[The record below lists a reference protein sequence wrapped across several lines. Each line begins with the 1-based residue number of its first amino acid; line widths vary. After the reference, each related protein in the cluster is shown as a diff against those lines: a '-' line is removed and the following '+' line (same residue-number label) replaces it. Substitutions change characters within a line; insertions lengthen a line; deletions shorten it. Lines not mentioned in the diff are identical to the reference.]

1 MKKIGLIGAGKM
13 GISHLS
19 ILGMHPDVNVVGVAD
34 KSNLVTDVLR
44 KLTNFPVYADYRELL
59 DKVKPDAVFIAT
71 PTKFHDSLVS
81 EMIDN
86 KIHVFVEKPFC
97 LQADKGIQIVSQAR
111 NNKVINQVGYHN
123 KFIGTFTETKKLL
136 DSGYL
141 GKITHFSGSM
151 YGPVVV
157 NSKEG
162 TWRAKPDEGGGCLMD
177 YAAHLLDLINH
188 LIGKLESVKGADLIS
203 IYSKNVED
211 TIFCLLETSNGI
223 HGMINVNWSDD
234 TFRKMS
240 TSLIIHC
247 EKGKIEVDTTELKVY
262 FKTADVPPSYE
273 KGWNIRHINTLTPS
287 VNYYLRG
294 EEYSLQIDKFIGALN
309 GTTANDINTFETAL
323 QTDLIIEKIKR
334 FNN

>member
-157 NSKEG
+157 NSKDG

-211 TIFCLLETSNGI
+211 AIFCLLETSNGI

>member
-59 DKVKPDAVFIAT
+59 DKEKPDAVFIAT

-97 LQADKGIQIVSQAR
+97 LHADKGIQIVSQAR
-111 NNKVINQVGYHN
+111 NNKVVNQVGYHN

-136 DSGYL
+136 DSGCL

-157 NSKEG
+157 NSKDG

-177 YAAHLLDLINH
+177 YAAHILDLINH
-188 LIGKLESVKGADLIS
+188 LVGKLESVKGADLIS
-203 IYSKNVED
+203 VYSKNVED
-211 TIFCLLETSNGI
+211 AIFCLLETSNGI

-262 FKTADVPPSYE
+262 FKTADVPSSYE

-323 QTDLIIEKIKR
+323 QTDLIIDKIKR

>member
-1 MKKIGLIGAGKM
+1 
-13 GISHLS
+13 
-19 ILGMHPDVNVVGVAD
+19 V
-34 KSNLVTDVLR
+34 
-44 KLTNFPVYADYRELL
+44 RE
-59 DKVKPDAVFIAT
+59 
-71 PTKFHDSLVS
+71 
-81 EMIDN
+81 
-86 KIHVFVEKPFC
+86 
-97 LQADKGIQIVSQAR
+97 
-111 NNKVINQVGYHN
+111 NNVINQVGYHN

-136 DSGYL
+136 DSGFL
-141 GKITHFSGSM
+141 GNITHFSGSM
-151 YGPVVV
+151 SGPVVV
-157 NSKEG
+157 NSKDG
-162 TWRAKPDEGGGCLMD
+162 TWRANPDEGGGCLMD

-211 TIFCLLETSNGI
+211 AIFCLLETSNGI

-309 GTTANDINTFETAL
+309 GTTANDINTFETAF
-323 QTDLIIEKIKR
+323 QTDLIIDKIKR
-334 FNN
+334 FKN

>member
-111 NNKVINQVGYHN
+111 NNKVVNQVGYHN

-157 NSKEG
+157 NSKDG

-211 TIFCLLETSNGI
+211 AIFCLLETSNGI

>member
-34 KSNLVTDVLR
+34 KSILVTDVLR
-44 KLTNFPVYADYRELL
+44 KLTNFTVYADYRELL
-59 DKVKPDAVFIAT
+59 DKESPDAVFIAT
-71 PTKFHDSLVS
+71 PTKFHDTLVT
-81 EMIDN
+81 EMIED

-97 LQADKGIQIVSQAR
+97 LHADNGTQIVSRAKV
-111 NNKVINQVGYHN
+111 NNIVNQVGYHN

-136 DSGYL
+136 DSGLL
-141 GKITHFSGSM
+141 GRITHFSGSM
-151 YGPVVV
+151 FGPVVV
-157 NSKEG
+157 TSKDG
-162 TWRAKPDEGGGCLMD
+162 TWRAKPEEGGGCLMD
-177 YAAHLLDLINH
+177 YAAHILDLINH

-211 TIFCLLETSNGI
+211 AIFCLLETTNGI

-247 EKGKIEVDTTELKVY
+247 EKGKIEVDTTELKVF
-262 FKTADVPPSYE
+262 FKSSDVPPNYE

-323 QTDLIIEKIKR
+323 QTDLIIDKIKR

>member
-59 DKVKPDAVFIAT
+59 DKEKPDAVFIAT

-97 LQADKGIQIVSQAR
+97 LHADKGIQIVSQAR
-111 NNKVINQVGYHN
+111 NNKVVNQVGYHN

-136 DSGYL
+136 DSGCL

-157 NSKEG
+157 NSKDG

-177 YAAHLLDLINH
+177 YAAHILDLINH

-203 IYSKNVED
+203 VYSKNVED
-211 TIFCLLETSNGI
+211 AIFCLLETSNGI

-262 FKTADVPPSYE
+262 FKTADVPSSYE

-323 QTDLIIEKIKR
+323 QTDLIIDKIKR

>member
-1 MKKIGLIGAGKM
+1 
-13 GISHLS
+13 
-19 ILGMHPDVNVVGVAD
+19 
-34 KSNLVTDVLR
+34 
-44 KLTNFPVYADYRELL
+44 
-59 DKVKPDAVFIAT
+59 
-71 PTKFHDSLVS
+71 
-81 EMIDN
+81 MIDN

-111 NNKVINQVGYHN
+111 NNKVVNQVGYHN

-157 NSKEG
+157 NSKDG

-211 TIFCLLETSNGI
+211 AIFCLLETSNGI

>member
-59 DKVKPDAVFIAT
+59 DKEKPDAVFIAT

-97 LQADKGIQIVSQAR
+97 LHADKGSQIVSQAR
-111 NNKVINQVGYHN
+111 NNKVVNQVGYHN

-157 NSKEG
+157 NSKDG

-188 LIGKLESVKGADLIS
+188 LVGMLESVKGADLIS

-211 TIFCLLETSNGI
+211 AIFCLLETSNGI

-262 FKTADVPPSYE
+262 FKTADVPTSYE

-323 QTDLIIEKIKR
+323 QTDLIIDKIKR

>member
-1 MKKIGLIGAGKM
+1 
-13 GISHLS
+13 
-19 ILGMHPDVNVVGVAD
+19 MHPHVNDVGVAD

-59 DKVKPDAVFIAT
+59 DKEKPDAVFIAT

-97 LQADKGIQIVSQAR
+97 LHADKGIQIVSQAR
-111 NNKVINQVGYHN
+111 NNKVVNQVGYHN

-157 NSKEG
+157 NSKDG

-211 TIFCLLETSNGI
+211 AIFCLLETSNGI

-262 FKTADVPPSYE
+262 FKTADVPTSYE

-323 QTDLIIEKIKR
+323 QTDLIIDKIKR